1 MEYKF
6 EKKIEEIHRR
16 EKNQR
21 KGQENTIQLN
31 SVL

>member
-1 MEYKF
+1 LK
-6 EKKIEEIHRR
+6 KKIEEIHRR